1 MLPTAAGISS
11 FFEHEI
17 AMIQLE
23 GKIFDR
29 LGTVIM
35 DFFRGS
41 TTMGTDLLCGFGF
54 EINFNKRVRM
64 NNFFTITPSKFSN

>member
-1 MLPTAAGISS
+1 MFPTAAGISS

-17 AMIQLE
+17 AMLQLE

-35 DFFRGS
+35 DFFVEAPQWGQICCEGLVSR
-41 TTMGTDLLCGFGF
+41 
-54 EINFNKRVRM
+54 
-64 NNFFTITPSKFSN
+64 